1 MVLEGGDEI
10 KGLLYARHCS
20 RCGRYTWERQTPC
33 YRGAY
38 ILVGEIIN
46 INM

>member
-20 RCGRYTWERQTPC
+20 RCERGTH
-33 YRGAY
+33 
-38 ILVGEIIN
+38 GEEKIRAA
-46 INM
+46 MEQ